1 MELENKVE
9 INWTRKMHVMI
20 LSFIFNLW
28 LSLFWTRFFR
38 FSIQKFFFFLF
49 FSLTIFLL
57 MYLYFNFSIRMCV
70 EEVILLWKIVACEQ
84 HVSSISNT
92 FIRNA
97 RLKLAKCQAN
107 NKQHSK
113 TEFWLFENYSPSSST
128 LPSKN

>member
-57 MYLYFNFSIRMCV
+57 MYLYFSFSIRMCV

-92 FIRNA
+92 FISNA

-107 NKQHSK
+107 NKQHPK